1 MYKKLDCIS
10 LISAIQT
17 KIKEKT
23 GLNCYDAVP
32 SNAVSPFYF
41 AEIIEK
47 ESADTKTMLRDMFT
61 VNIHAIA
68 KPSQSSVNIY
78 ELINNLEEALTEE
91 VELPSGYELIM
102 QTENGL
108 QALKTDETN
117 EKHAILSYDF
127 MVCYGLKFK

>member
-41 AEIIEK
+41 AEIIQK
-47 ESADTKTMLRDMFT
+47 ESADTKTMLRDLFT

-68 KPSQSSVNIY
+68 EPSNSSEQIY
-78 ELINNLEEALTEE
+78 DLIQQLEEALTDDIK
-91 VELPSGYELIM
+91 LSTGFELIL

-108 QALKTDETN
+108 QTIKTDETN

-127 MVCYGLKFK
+127 KVCYGYKFK